1 MYVIAKPLTHVINL
15 SLSTGIVPNE
25 LKAARVN
32 PVFKTGETHKFDN
45 YRPISILPVISKIF
59 EKCVHNQ
66 LMNYLESN
74 KLLSSKQFGFRRK
87 RSTELATAYFIDKIH
102 HAMDKGEYT
111 AAIYVDLSKA
121 FDTISHAMIVNK
133 PPKFGITGVAQQW
146 IASYLFAR
154 QQQVSSPIFCRV
166 SQGSILGLLLFLL
179 VSNDSTETL
188 STCHILMYADDIVI
202 LFYSNKDL
210 KKIEEH
216 LSRDFHPFA
225 TWLACKELIINTKI
239 GKTET
244 VLFGTVKSLQKL
256 TILHSS
262 SSTKEQISITL
273 TSTNILV

>member
-1 MYVIAKPLTHVINL
+1 MWGYKLPYRRYSTLTINFQLKSVSDVEILSHLKKLKRNCATGLDDVPACFLKDTAYVIAKPLTHMINL

-87 RSTELATAYFIDKIH
+87 RSTELATAYLIDKIR
-102 HAMDKGEYT
+102 HAVDKDEYT
-111 AAIYVDLSKA
+111 GAIYVDLNKA

-133 PPKFGITGVAQQW
+133 LPQFDITSVAQQW

-154 QQQVSSPIFCRV
+154 QQQVRYKGILSPPSPIFCGV
-166 SQGSILGLLLFLL
+166 SQGSI
-179 VSNDSTETL
+179 
-188 STCHILMYADDIVI
+188 
-202 LFYSNKDL
+202 
-210 KKIEEH
+210 
-216 LSRDFHPFA
+216 
-225 TWLACKELIINTKI
+225 
-239 GKTET
+239 
-244 VLFGTVKSLQKL
+244 
-256 TILHSS
+256 
-262 SSTKEQISITL
+262 
-273 TSTNILV
+273 